1 MIYNLSRYEKKRELG
16 SGHFGTV
23 YEYIDKE
30 TKTKV
35 AIKQIKKT
43 SLRKNDY
50 FTKAF
55 EREIDMMATLS
66 SNKYCVKLIA
76 TIETTN
82 TVNIVMELCD
92 GDLES
97 LIKIKKGFSIEEIR
111 KMLIQLN
118 EVFYEM
124 YIQKIMH
131 RDLKLKNILYKY
143 TDNLNKKEFDVK
155 LADFGFAKVLENDI
169 TFTHVGT
176 PLNMAPEILDRK
188 TSYSFNS
195 DLWSI
200 GVIIYQLYSNEYPF
214 VNNSKKG
221 LLEKIRQE
229 KLRKLPNDPLL
240 KNLIQGLLTP
250 DPKKRIT
257 WDEYF
262 NHEFFR
268 KTVSLNKNENL
279 LNKETKE
286 ENKRT
291 EFENIS
297 TSIYGKGVIEQVN
310 EDIREKNKGDDDVEQ
325 IKLFRTK
332 YKTVS
337 EMEFGFKSP
346 DLKLLYSINE
356 CDNKTYLIKEYSND
370 IFNKYSNQFFK
381 DLQLS
386 RSLSSNTCT
395 LHYRDH
401 FQTKKYVYVIYEYIE
416 NIVPLPIYI
425 KEHSLTEE
433 QIKKA
438 TVELLDKLFINA
450 EQNHFHFDI
459 ITEYSFFFI
468 PNQNK
473 LILCDFGFLKY
484 ALDTKESSLFFTKH
498 EINHINNK
506 TNVFNFGISIYNT
519 FFKTKIDSQTMNKS
533 ISTPQGIKFSKEFG
547 NFLSKLLTKNP
558 NTRTDW
564 KTLRQHS
571 FLNEK
576 HAITNQVIFTK
587 ENILKIFDISQ
598 KKYNTLISAL
608 LKIPHK
614 YLNKIINKEFIMFL
628 QLINL
633 EITLSKKTAEKLK
646 NYSLQTKFN
655 KDEEIC
661 LFQLKTGLQYP
672 SNFYAININFEQIS
686 CTKTNLISHEKIA
699 NDLQNFEENMKSTQ
713 SKLEKFIKTSNRN
726 IKYFPPQNLKK
737 FTEDIV
743 NAFRSQK
750 LVNIVNI
757 LCNFGNEN
765 YYLIAKSI
773 DELIIVIRNLA
784 INKVEPVTDGD
795 TIQKFFTQE
804 NQNIFVSFLGGMFKM
819 YFKDRGTFDH
829 SGEDKINRLN
839 GNYENVLTQSL
850 IKICTSNMIDVIEHY
865 LTLST
870 CINEK

>member
-1 MIYNLSRYEKKRELG
+1 MIDNLSRYEKKRVLG

-23 YEYIDKE
+23 YECIDKE

-35 AIKQIKKT
+35 AIKQINKA

-76 TIETTN
+76 TIETAN
-82 TVNIVMELCD
+82 TTNIVMELCD

-97 LIKIKKGFSIEEIR
+97 FIKIKKGFSIEEIR

-176 PLNMAPEILDRK
+176 PLNMAPEILERK

-214 VNNSKKG
+214 EADSKKG
-221 LLEKIRQE
+221 LLEKIRQV
-229 KLRKLPNDPLL
+229 KLRKLPNDQLL

-262 NHEFFR
+262 KHEFFG
-268 KTVSLNKNENL
+268 KTVSLNKKENL

-286 ENKRT
+286 ENKQT

-310 EDIREKNKGDDDVEQ
+310 EDICEKNKDDNVEQ

-356 CDNKTYLIKEYSND
+356 CDNKPYLIKEYSND

-381 DLQLS
+381 NLQLS
-386 RSLSSNTCT
+386 RNLSSNTCT
-395 LHYRDH
+395 LHYKDH

-438 TVELLDKLFINA
+438 SVELIDKLFINA

-459 ITEYSFFFI
+459 ITEYSFLFI

-484 ALDTKESSLFFTKH
+484 TLDTKESSLFYTKH

-519 FFKTKIDSQTMNKS
+519 FFKTKIDSKAINKT

-576 HAITNQVIFTK
+576 QAITNQVVFNK
-587 ENILKIFDISQ
+587 ENILKIFYISQ

-608 LKIPHK
+608 SKIPHK
-614 YLNKIINKEFIMFL
+614 HLNKIINKEFIMFL
-628 QLINL
+628 QLVNL

-661 LFQLKTGLQYP
+661 LFQLKTELQYP

-686 CTKTNLISHEKIA
+686 CTKVNLISHENIA
-699 NDLQNFEENMKSTQ
+699 NDVQNFEENMKLTQ
-713 SKLEKFIKTSNRN
+713 SKLENFIKTWNKN
-726 IKYFPPQNLKK
+726 IKYFPPHNPKK

-750 LVNIVNI
+750 LVNIVNT

-784 INKVEPVTDGD
+784 INKVEPVTEGD

-829 SGEDKINRLN
+829 SGEDEINRLN
-839 GNYENVLTQSL
+839 GNYENGLTQSL